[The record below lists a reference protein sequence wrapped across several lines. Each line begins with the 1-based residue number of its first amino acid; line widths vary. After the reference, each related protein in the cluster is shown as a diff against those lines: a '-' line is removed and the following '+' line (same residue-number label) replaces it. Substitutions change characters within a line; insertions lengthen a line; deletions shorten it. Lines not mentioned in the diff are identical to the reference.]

1 MSPPAEPDSAEARRD
16 VLETL
21 QAMDREGLTTGTAGN
36 VSARCAD
43 GHAVLSPTALAYA
56 DMRLEDL
63 VVTTLDGEVVE
74 GHRQPTTELDLHLAC
89 LRAHPEIGAVVHT
102 HAVHASMFAVANEP
116 IPCLLEEFE
125 YYVGG
130 DVRVAPYHR
139 TGTQALGE
147 AAAALVGDRAAVLLA
162 NHGLVVVGR
171 DAKEALQLTRLVE
184 RAARILHGAR
194 VLGDAHPLPE
204 DIRSEFAA
212 GYLARRRG

>member
-1 MSPPAEPDSAEARRD
+1 MSREDAPDLASTRRD
-16 VLETL
+16 VLAAL
-21 QAMDREGLTTGTAGN
+21 HAMDREGLTTGTAGN
-36 VSARCAD
+36 VSARCD
-43 GHAVLSPTALAYA
+43 GARAVLSPTALAYA
-56 DMRLEDL
+56 DMVVDDL
-63 VVTTLDGEVVE
+63 VVTTLEGDVVE

-130 DVRVAPYHR
+130 DVLVAPYHR
-139 TGTQALGE
+139 TGTPELGE
-147 AAAALVGDRAAVLLA
+147 AAASLVGDRAAVLLA

-171 DAKEALQLTRLVE
+171 DTEEALQLTRLVE

-194 VLGDAHPLPE
+194 RLGNPPPLPGA
-204 DIRSEFAA
+204 IREEFAA